1 MSSLP
6 EERGR
11 ADVEEPLQ
19 VDVPLLELRVTFAPS
34 DNTRQSQRL
43 ELGPSSSHPPR
54 IAVISQPGV
63 GQQPTPTPT
72 PTPIAYDIFFSFR
85 LNESMDEA
93 EKLKAMIER
102 TRPDVKC
109 FLSGGGRNPNGTNIG
124 IAIPTALKNAKMAI
138 IMGSETYGKKT
149 ASNCSTFEEM
159 DYILRKKPMF
169 LLKMCEEWEEPQT
182 DVMMGSHF
190 LSKKWEGQ
198 VTQALVDEILE
209 RYDQVNSPEPAGRQ
223 LKARM
228 AGQAGAGTSGDPN
241 WKPDAECF
249 YEMQNAR
256 DGLASVPQR
265 AGRFIVMDFLSSS
278 RSREAAER
286 LESAGLDPTT
296 IFNTEQLPNACGYLS
311 AAWACSLRLLGLDF
325 TMMDMESARIP
336 NRCEYIAL
344 RNFELGHTRDPSSGQ
359 FLETVEVQKL
369 VTLHNPDAPNTDP
382 SWLAGPG
389 SFNHWQEYLQRTLVQ
404 AHEHGRVHIMIVN
417 TVALDTLHDIASGR
431 HWFVVAWFMEPDAP
445 AGPASAAASW

>member
-1 MSSLP
+1 MSLP
-6 EERGR
+6 EERER
-11 ADVEEPLQ
+11 ADVEEPLHAH
-19 VDVPLLELRVTFAPS
+19 VPLLELRVTFAPS
-34 DNTRQSQRL
+34 DNTRQAQTL
-43 ELGPSSSHPPR
+43 ELGPSSSHSPR

-63 GQQPTPTPT
+63 GQQPPPPPTP
-72 PTPIAYDIFFSFR
+72 PPIAYDIFISLR
-85 LNESMDEA
+85 LEEAKDEA
-93 EKLKAMIER
+93 KELKAMIER
-102 TRPDVKC
+102 KRPDVRC
-109 FLSGGGRNPNGTNIG
+109 FLSGDNPNGEDLTDIISN
-124 IAIPTALKNAKMAI
+124 ALATSKMAI
-138 IMGSETYGKKT
+138 IMGSKTYGKKT
-149 ASNCSTFEEM
+149 KSHYSTSHEM
-159 DYILRKKPMF
+159 KFINNKEKPIF
-169 LLKMCEEWEEPQT
+169 LLKMCEEWEENQFIFMIG
-182 DVMMGSHF
+182 DRKFHR
-190 LSKKWEGQ
+190 WNGQ
-198 VTQALVDEILE
+198 VTEALVDEILK
-209 RYDQVNSPEPAGRQ
+209 RYAQVNSPE
-223 LKARM
+223 M

-265 AGRFIVMDFLSSS
+265 AGRFIVMDFMSSS

-325 TMMDMESARIP
+325 TMMDMDSARIP
-336 NRCEYIAL
+336 NRDEYIAL
-344 RNFELGHTRDPSSGQ
+344 RNSELGHTREPSSGQ

-417 TVALDTLHDIASGR
+417 TVALDTLHDVASGR
-431 HWFVVAWFMEPDAP
+431 HWFVVAWFIEPDVP